1 MNAPVN
7 LDTLLPDLDHRHLD
21 WLEEEAIFILREV
34 AASFERPAL
43 LFSGGKDS
51 CVVLRLAE
59 KAFKKRLDPQGRGND
74 FAGKLPFPL
83 LHVDT
88 GHNFPEVITF
98 RDQRVAEMGERLV
111 IGHLEDSMKRGTVR
125 LAHPL
130 ESRNGHQ
137 TVTLLEAIEE
147 HRFDCLIGGARRDE
161 EKARAK
167 ERIFSH
173 RDSFGQWQPKEQRP
187 ELWTLFN
194 TRHRP
199 GEHFRSF
206 PISNWTELDVWLYI
220 ARENIP
226 LPGLYFSHQR
236 EVIRRK
242 GLLVPL
248 TEVTPPEAGETVE
261 TATVTAS
268 ANGSQKSSGPSCGRC
283 STPATGRA
291 SISAASRSATG
302 PSWTCG
308 STSPARTS
316 RCRGCTSRTSAK
328 SSAARACWCR

>member
-1 MNAPVN
+1 MNARVD
-7 LDTLLPDLDHRHLD
+7 LDTLLPELDHRHLD

-34 AASFERPAL
+34 AATFERPAL

-59 KAFKKRLDPQGRGND
+59 KAFKTRISGND
-74 FAGKLPFPL
+74 FKGQLPFPL

-88 GHNFPEVITF
+88 GHNFPEVIAF

-111 IGHLEDSMKRGTVR
+111 VGHLEDSMKRGTVR
-125 LAHPL
+125 LVHPL

-173 RDSFGQWQPKEQRP
+173 RDSFGQWLPKEQRP

-206 PISNWTELDVWLYI
+206 PISNWTELDVWLYL

-226 LPGLYFSHQR
+226 LPGLYYSHQR
-236 EVIRRK
+236 QVMRRK

-248 TEVTPPEAGETVE
+248 TEVTPPEAGEVVE
-261 TATVTAS
+261 TATVRFRTVGDMTCTCPVESDA
-268 ANGSQKSSGPSCGRC
+268 ANAAEIVAETLTVTVSERG
-283 STPATGRA
+283 ATRMDD
-291 SISAASRSATG
+291 
-302 PSWTCG
+302 
-308 STSPARTS
+308 RTS
-316 RCRGCTSRTSAK
+316 EASMERRKKEGYF
-328 SSAARACWCR
+328 